1 MVDTT
6 PTPPLVSWTE
16 RLENNRVLDTPVRL
30 VQPLVD
36 ALLADKRR
44 ADALHGM
51 WLGHSVHPLLVM
63 VPIGTWTSA
72 TVLDLVG
79 GRDSRSAAQRLVAT
93 GLLAAGPSAITG
105 WAEWGPIEQREKR
118 VGLVHAVSNVTA
130 VGLFAA
136 SWKSRSRG
144 RHLRGVALG
153 LAGHAAVGVGGYL
166 GGHLTEARKVG
177 SRHPR
182 FDDQVDDGL
191 GGRAAGAP
199 ISD

>member
-6 PTPPLVSWTE
+6 PTPPLVSWTK
-16 RLENNRVLDTPVRL
+16 RLEGSSALDEPVRL

-51 WLGHSVHPLLVM
+51 WLGHAVHPLLVM
-63 VPIGTWTSA
+63 VPIGSWTSA

-79 GRDSRSAAQRLVAT
+79 GGDSRAAAQRLV
-93 GLLAAGPSAITG
+93 GLGVLAFPPAAVTG
-105 WAEWGPIEQREKR
+105 WAEWGAAAQREKR
-118 VGLVHAVSNVTA
+118 VGLVHALSNVTA
-130 VGLFAA
+130 TVLFAA
-136 SWKSRSRG
+136 SWRARRAD

-177 SRHPR
+177 SRHPE
-182 FDDQVDDGL
+182 FDDAPASMQ
-191 GGRAAGAP
+191 GGG
-199 ISD
+199 

>member
-6 PTPPLVSWTE
+6 PAPAVVRWTE
-16 RLENNRVLDTPVRL
+16 RLENNPALDGPVKL

-36 ALLADKRR
+36 ALLADERR
-44 ADALHGM
+44 AHALQGR
-51 WLGHSVHPLLVM
+51 WLGHAVHPLLVM
-63 VPIGTWTSA
+63 VPVGSWTSA

-79 GRDSRSAAQRLVAT
+79 GTDARAAAQRLVAT
-93 GLLAAGPSAITG
+93 GLLAAGPSALTG
-105 WAEWGPIEQREKR
+105 WAEWGGAAQREKR
-118 VGLVHAVSNVTA
+118 VGVVHAVSNVTA

-136 SWKSRSRG
+136 SWKARHRG

-153 LAGHAAVGVGGYL
+153 LVGHTALGLGGYL

-182 FDDQVDDGL
+182 FDE
-191 GGRAAGAP
+191 P
-199 ISD
+199 